1 MPHQTSIQLPIAI
14 IGGGPSGLTFARL
27 LETAHINYTIFER
40 DTSPQPSARFQGGTL
55 DLHSETG
62 QAALRR
68 AGLTDEFEKLAR
80 RNAMT
85 MTIQDA
91 YGNHRS
97 VFDEVRDAPEIDRLQ
112 LRRMLLD
119 SIPMERVRW
128 GKTLA
133 SVENGTSESKVRG
146 AAGIALHFADG
157 TVERGFRLVVGADGA
172 WSRLRQ
178 LVCVYFSLQDILLF
192 CSWTWL
198 TLLQFTPAKP
208 LYSGKSFIEGRLSP
222 NNPQYNAALEMV
234 GAGNSMA
241 TGSKS
246 TLCIQQT
253 ADSSYRV
260 YMGLIASEAI
270 TRPGGIADVT
280 DTEKTRAAMLAP
292 DGFYGDWAPHLRAF
306 IAAAEGP
313 WRAWPLY
320 RLDPDIFLPAP
331 AAEDDKQGD
340 QGCWRHVPGATMLG
354 DAAHIS
360 TPNGEGVN
368 QAMYD
373 ALVLFEIIMAEV
385 NGGEVGDGSDEEA
398 DIVAIERAV
407 VKYEAEMRPRARDYI
422 QRCIE
427 DEALFWGE
435 DAASRLVEMFHE
447 AMKHVDESKSV

>member
-27 LETAHINYTIFER
+27 LETANINYTIFER

-133 SVENGTSESKVRG
+133 SVENGTSESKVRR

-178 LVCVYFSLQDILLF
+178 L
-192 CSWTWL
+192 
-198 TLLQFTPAKP
+198 FTPAKP

-222 NNPQYNAALEMV
+222 KNPQYDAALEMV

-260 YMGLIASEAI
+260 YMGLIAPEAI

-320 RLDPDIFLPAP
+320 RLDPDTFLPAP
-331 AAEDDKQGD
+331 AAEDDNQGD
-340 QGCWRHVPGATMLG
+340 EGYWRHVPGAAMLG

-373 ALVLFEIIMAEV
+373 ALVLFESIMAEV
-385 NGGEVGDGSDEEA
+385 NGGEVGDGFDEEA

-407 VKYEAEMRPRARDYI
+407 IKYEAEMRPRARDYI

>member
-1 MPHQTSIQLPIAI
+1 MGLLR
-14 IGGGPSGLTFARL
+14 GGFDLLLVLMGL
-27 LETAHINYTIFER
+27 
-40 DTSPQPSARFQGGTL
+40 GVG
-55 DLHSETG
+55 
-62 QAALRR
+62 
-68 AGLTDEFEKLAR
+68 
-80 RNAMT
+80 
-85 MTIQDA
+85 
-91 YGNHRS
+91 YGNWY
-97 VFDEVRDAPEIDRLQ
+97 VFTFLY
-112 LRRMLLD
+112 
-119 SIPMERVRW
+119 
-128 GKTLA
+128 KT
-133 SVENGTSESKVRG
+133 
-146 AAGIALHFADG
+146 F
-157 TVERGFRLVVGADGA
+157 F
-172 WSRLRQ
+172 
-178 LVCVYFSLQDILLF
+178 FF

-260 YMGLIASEAI
+260 YMGLIAPEAI

-292 DGFYGDWAPHLRAF
+292 EGFYGDWAPHLRAF

-340 QGCWRHVPGATMLG
+340 QGCWRHVPGAAMLG

-373 ALVLFEIIMAEV
+373 ALVLFESIMAEV
-385 NGGEVGDGSDEEA
+385 NGGEVGDGFDEEA

-427 DEALFWGE
+427 DEGLFWGE

-447 AMKHVDESKSV
+447 AMKHVDEPKSV